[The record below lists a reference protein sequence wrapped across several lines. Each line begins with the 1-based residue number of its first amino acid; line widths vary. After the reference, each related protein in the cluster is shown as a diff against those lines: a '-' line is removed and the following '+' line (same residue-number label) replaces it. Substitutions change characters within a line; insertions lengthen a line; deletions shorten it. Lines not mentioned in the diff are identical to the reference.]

1 MDEFRESEK
10 ERIEEALDMGEL
22 KTGRGLNQELD
33 LSRACDTHWGSHY
46 KSFKK
51 IILMFG
57 SILDVLEALVV
68 DARLMDD
75 RAKTMEY
82 IKTCQTFEVAFMLYL
97 MVDVLAITNKLNKCL
112 QKKEQDIVNA
122 MLLVEVAKRRLQSLR
137 EYDCD
142 SLIEK
147 VSTFSIKYGI
157 LIPNFDE
164 PYVNSLRSRRKSID
178 HTILHHYRVD
188 VFCKI
193 IDWQIQELNGRF
205 DEVTT
210 NLLHRVAYL
219 NPIDSFSS
227 FDIKKIMKMAKLY
240 PDDFDEVSMGALENQ
255 LATYI
260 IDVRDIDERFSN
272 LNGLCDLS
280 RKLVQTKKNL
290 NFPLV
295 LCLVKFS
302 LLLPVVTASLER
314 AFSAMKFIKNDMRNR
329 MNDEFLSGCLVPY
342 VEKDV
347 FSTIS
352 NDDIIKIFQEMKP
365 RRVQL

>member
-1 MDEFRESEK
+1 MDEFRESQK

-22 KTGRGLNQELD
+22 KTGRGLNQELG
-33 LSRACDTHWGSHY
+33 LSRAYDTRWGSHY
-46 KSFKK
+46 KSFKNF
-51 IILMFG
+51 ILMFG
-57 SILDVLEALVV
+57 SIFDVLEVLVV

-75 RAKTMEY
+75 IAKAIGY
-82 IKTCQTFEVAFMLYL
+82 LKTCQTFEVSFMLHL
-97 MVDVLAITNKLNKCL
+97 MIDVLAITNELNKCL
-112 QKKEQDIVNA
+112 QKKEQDIANT

-137 EYDCD
+137 EDEWD

-178 HTILHHYRVD
+178 HTTLHHYHVD

-205 DEVTT
+205 DELTT
-210 NLLHRVAYL
+210 NLLHGVACL

-240 PDDFDEVSMGALENQ
+240 PDVFDEVSMGDLENQ
-255 LATYI
+255 LVTYI
-260 IDVRDIDERFSN
+260 IDVCDIDERFSN
-272 LNGLCDLS
+272 LNGLCDLL

-295 LCLVKFS
+295 FCLVKFT
-302 LLLPVVTASLER
+302 LLLPVATASIER
-314 AFSAMKFIKNDMRNR
+314 AFSAMMFIKNDMRNR
-329 MNDEFLSGCLVPY
+329 MNDELLSGCLVPY

-347 FSTIS
+347 FNTIS
-352 NDDIIKIFQEMKP
+352 NDDIIKTFREMKP
-365 RRVQL
+365 RRVPL

>member
-1 MDEFRESEK
+1 MDEFRESQK

-22 KTGRGLNQELD
+22 KTGRGLNQEHG
-33 LSRACDTHWGSHY
+33 LSRACDTRWGSHY
-46 KSFKK
+46 KSYKK
-51 IILMFG
+51 FILMFV
-57 SILDVLEALVV
+57 SILDVFEALVV

-75 RAKTMEY
+75 RAKAMGY
-82 IKTCQTFEVAFMLYL
+82 LKTCQTFEVVFMLHL
-97 MVDVLAITNKLNKCL
+97 MVDVLAITNELNKCL
-112 QKKEQDIVNA
+112 QKKEQDISNA
-122 MLLVEVAKRRLQSLR
+122 MLRRLQSLR
-137 EYDCD
+137 EDDWD

-164 PYVNSLRSRRKSID
+164 PYINSLRSRRKSTD
-178 HTILHHYRVD
+178 HTILHYYRVD

-193 IDWQIQELNGRF
+193 IDWKIQELNGRF
-205 DEVTT
+205 HEMTT
-210 NLLHRVAYL
+210 NLLHGVDCL

-227 FDIKKIMKMAKLY
+227 FDINKIIKMAKLY
-240 PDDFDEVSMGALENQ
+240 PDDFDKVSMGALENQ
-255 LATYI
+255 LAAYI

-272 LNGLCDLS
+272 LNGFCDLS

-295 LCLVKFS
+295 FCLVKFA
-302 LLLPVVTASLER
+302 LLLPVATASVER
-314 AFSAMKFIKNDMRNR
+314 AFSTMKFIKNDMRNQ
-329 MNDEFLSGCLVPY
+329 MNDELLSGCLVPY